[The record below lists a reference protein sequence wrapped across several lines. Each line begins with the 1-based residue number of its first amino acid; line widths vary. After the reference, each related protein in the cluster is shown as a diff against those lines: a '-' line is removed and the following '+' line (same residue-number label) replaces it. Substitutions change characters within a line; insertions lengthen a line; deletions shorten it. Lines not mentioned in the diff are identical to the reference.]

1 MCVIIWM
8 VEKGLSYMPG
18 QSAHY
23 TRIRVYHITR
33 AKGGELCTLLR
44 SVYALAISYI
54 PTDGLT
60 SLC

>member
-8 VEKGLSYMPG
+8 VEEDLSYMPG
-18 QSAHY
+18 QFALY
-23 TRIRVYHITR
+23 TDPCVSFCAR
-33 AKGGELCTLLR
+33 AKRGELCTLLR

-54 PTDGLT
+54 PTDGLA